1 MRFVVWLESF
11 RIAFR
16 EMRRHRSRTILTML
30 GVIFGVGAIIT
41 VVSISQGAKRTIQGQ
56 IANLGTNMI
65 IILPGST
72 TQGGVRAGAGSAS
85 TLTLEDNEAIAR
97 ECSALACSAAVLRF
111 AGQAVSQYGNWGV
124 QITGTTE
131 YYLEV
136 RSWALDAG
144 RPVEARDVE
153 TAAKVCLI
161 GHTTAEQLFGTMDPI
176 GEHIRVEGTPL
187 TIVGLLAR
195 KGQSPLGEDQDDT
208 IVVPIKTAFQHLR
221 GGDRPNGIVASAAS
235 EAQIPAAIAQI
246 TALLRQRHQLRSDDL
261 EDFTVK
267 SLEEAARTA
276 EQTSNVMTALLVS
289 VAAVSLLVGGIGI
302 MNIMLVTVMERT
314 REIGVRMALGAS
326 RQMIMGQFMIE
337 SMTLAGVGGLVGIA
351 VGLCGSKIITYF
363 TRWEGIFT
371 ATLFAAPVLF
381 ALVVGMVFGL
391 LPARRAARLNPV
403 ESLRHE

>member
-1 MRFVVWLESF
+1 MGFVVWIESIH
-11 RIAFR
+11 IAFR
-16 EMRRHRSRTILTML
+16 EMRRHRTRTILTML

-85 TLTLEDNEAIAR
+85 TLTLDDNEAIAR
-97 ECSALACSAAVLRF
+97 ECSAVACSAAVLRF
-111 AGQAVSQYGNWGV
+111 VGQAVSQYANWGV
-124 QITGTTE
+124 QITAATAD
-131 YYLEV
+131 YLKV
-136 RSWALDAG
+136 RSWAVEAG
-144 RPVEARDVE
+144 RPVEPRDVE
-153 TAAKVCLI
+153 AAAKVCLI
-161 GHTTAEQLFGTMDPI
+161 GHSTAEQLFGTMDPI

-187 TIVGLLAR
+187 TIIGLLGR

-208 IVVPIKTAFQHLR
+208 IVVPIKTAFQHLS
-221 GGDRPNGIVASAAS
+221 GGDRPNAIVASAAS
-235 EAQIPAAIAQI
+235 EAQIPTAITQI
-246 TALLRQRHQLRSDDL
+246 TALLRQRHQLRGQALD
-261 EDFTVK
+261 DFTVK

-276 EQTSNVMTALLVS
+276 EETSNVMTALLVS

-314 REIGVRMALGAS
+314 REIGIRMALGAS
-326 RQMIMGQFMIE
+326 PRMIMGQFVIE
-337 SMTLAGVGGLVGIA
+337 SVTLAGVGGLLGVV
-351 VGLCGSKIITYF
+351 VGLFGSKIITHF
-363 TRWEGIFT
+363 TQWDGIFST
-371 ATLFAAPVLF
+371 TLLVAPVLF
-381 ALVVGMVFGL
+381 AIVVGLVFGL